1 MAIQHLFP
9 IFLISLLCL
18 SPIGHAMREIQL
30 SDVISSPFDFIK
42 LLQGSVKGNR
52 TLGISG
58 IKNYLQ
64 KFGYLENLNN
74 TQVNNLF
81 DDALESAIKTYQ
93 QNFNINPTGILDAA
107 TVSTM
112 IIPRCGVP
120 DIINGE
126 NTMQPAGTE
135 THESSSSS
143 SHGHIH
149 TVSHYTF
156 FSGNPKW
163 PASKYNL
170 TYGFLSNV
178 PSNAV
183 APAERAF
190 QNWDNATHF
199 NFKRASSGQTPDL
212 IIGFQRGDHGDGASF
227 DGPGGTLA
235 HAFAPTNGRLHYDAD
250 ERWSVDPVANTFH
263 LETVALH
270 EIGHL
275 LGLGHSSIQAAIM
288 YPSVSAGTAKIKLN
302 TDDIQGIKA
311 LYNM

>member
-1 MAIQHLFP
+1 MAIQHLLS
-9 IFLISLLCL
+9 IFFISLICI
-18 SPIGHAMREIQL
+18 SPIGYALR
-30 SDVISSPFDFIK
+30 VISFDEILSPFDFIK
-42 LLQGSVKGNR
+42 PLQGSVKGNR
-52 TLGISG
+52 ALGISG
-58 IKNYLQ
+58 LKNYLQ
-64 KFGYLENLNN
+64 KF
-74 TQVNNLF
+74 VNNEF
-81 DDALESAIKTYQ
+81 DDALEFAIKTYQ
-93 QNFNINPTGILDAA
+93 RNFNINTTGKLDAA

-126 NTMQPAGTE
+126 NTMQSAGTE
-135 THESSSSS
+135 NHKSSSSNNQL
-143 SHGHIH
+143 GHIH

-163 PASKYNL
+163 PPSKYNL

-178 PSNAV
+178 PANAV

-199 NFKRASSGQTPDL
+199 TFKRVSSGQTAADL
-212 IIGFQRGDHGDGASF
+212 MIGFLRGNHGDGASF

-250 ERWSVDPVANTFH
+250 ERWSVDPVASTFN

-288 YPSVSAGTAKIKLN
+288 YPSVSAGQAKIKLY
-302 TDDIQGIKA
+302 IICEIFSIP
-311 LYNM
+311 Y

>member
-1 MAIQHLFP
+1 MTIQHFFP
-9 IFLISLLCL
+9 IFLISLICL
-18 SPIGHAMREIQL
+18 SSIGYALRVIPLDEIL
-30 SDVISSPFDFIK
+30 SPFDFIK
-42 LLQGSVKGNR
+42 ILQGSVKGDR

-58 IKNYLQ
+58 LKSYLQ

-74 TQVNNLF
+74 TQVNNVF

-120 DIINGE
+120 DIIN
-126 NTMQPAGTE
+126 
-135 THESSSSS
+135 
-143 SHGHIH
+143 
-149 TVSHYTF
+149 VSHYTF
-156 FSGNPKW
+156 FLGNPKW

-170 TYGFLSNV
+170 TYEFLSNV

-183 APAERAF
+183 APVERAF

-199 NFKRASSGQTPDL
+199 TFRRSSSDQTADL
-212 IIGFQRGDHGDGASF
+212 IIEFQRGYHGDGASF

-235 HAFAPTNGRLHYDAD
+235 HAFAPTNGRFHYDAD

-311 LYNM
+311 LYTM

>member
-1 MAIQHLFP
+1 MAIQHLLS
-9 IFLISLLCL
+9 IFFISLICI
-18 SPIGHAMREIQL
+18 SPIGYALRVIPLDEIL
-30 SDVISSPFDFIK
+30 SPFDFIK
-42 LLQGSVKGNR
+42 PLQGSVKGDR
-52 TLGISG
+52 ALGISG

-64 KFGYLENLNN
+64 NFGYLDNLNN

-93 QNFNINPTGILDAA
+93 QNFNINPTGKLDAT

-126 NTMQPAGTE
+126 NTMGPSTNQY
-135 THESSSSS
+135 
-143 SHGHIH
+143 GHIH

-163 PASKYNL
+163 PPSKYNL

-178 PSNAV
+178 PANAV

-199 NFKRASSGQTPDL
+199 TFKRASSGQTPDL
-212 IIGFQRGDHGDGASF
+212 TIGFLRGNHGDGASF

-288 YPSVSAGTAKIKLN
+288 YPSVSAGQAKIKLN
-302 TDDIQGIKA
+302 SDDIQGIKA